1 MTSPQNE
8 FVEYVREVMS
18 HWASVSSRKIFG
30 GYGLYRDGLMF
41 ALIAHETLY
50 FKVDARNVAQF
61 ERAGC
66 IPFTYQNATR
76 TVQLSYWSAPA
87 ECLESPADMGE
98 WSQCAYAAALR
109 SRTDPLASRTRK
121 AK

>member
-18 HWASVSSRKIFG
+18 HWASVSSRKMFG

-50 FKVDARNVAQF
+50 LKTDTANVAPF
-61 ERAGC
+61 EQVGSV
-66 IPFTYQNATR
+66 PFTYQNATR

-109 SRTDPLASRTRK
+109 NRTDPPASRTRK

>member
-18 HWASVSSRKIFG
+18 HWARVSSRKMFG

-50 FKVDARNVAQF
+50 LKTDTTNLAQF
-61 ERAGC
+61 EHAGSA
-66 IPFTYQNATR
+66 PFVYQSTGR

-87 ECLESPADMGE
+87 ECLESPADMGV
-98 WSQCAYAAALR
+98 WCQRAYAAALR
-109 SRTDPLASRTRK
+109 SRTDPPRTRK